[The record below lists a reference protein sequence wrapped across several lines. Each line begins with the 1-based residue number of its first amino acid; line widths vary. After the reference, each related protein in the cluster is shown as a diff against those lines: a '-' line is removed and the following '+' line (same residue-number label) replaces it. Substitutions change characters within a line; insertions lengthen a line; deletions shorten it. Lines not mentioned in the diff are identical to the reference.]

1 VLSVFI
7 AVVLIGGTNFVA
19 VRFSNR
25 ELAPFWGAGLRFA
38 IGGALLVGFAP
49 WRRTRLPLGSA
60 CPGAAVLGVVNFG
73 VAYVGACVG
82 TTASAGKSQ
91 RANLLSDASSPGST

>member
-1 VLSVFI
+1 VLSVFL

-19 VRFSNR
+19 VRFSNP

-38 IGGALLVGFAP
+38 IGGALLVGFAA
-49 WRRTRLPLGSA
+49 WRRIRLPLGSA

-73 VAYVGACVG
+73 VVNFGVA
-82 TTASAGKSQ
+82 
-91 RANLLSDASSPGST
+91 